1 MLRLILFDRF
11 GFVFI
16 DLFILLSKFQ
26 FYNRIYIYF
35 FTLLVEIEL
44 DISLALLES
53 LR

>member
-16 DLFILLSKFQ
+16 ALFILLSKFQ
-26 FYNRIYIYF
+26 VYNRIYIF

-44 DISLALLES
+44 DFSLVILES